1 MGPLLFYLVLHPIL
15 IFLKSSFKIGFMD
28 SISIFQ
34 FYFLQQKNIYLQA
47 ISQQKHSK
55 QAKLYAKYYL
65 YQIGEKRKSQKV
77 GDLYDDLALVLQ
89 LKHSK

>member
-1 MGPLLFYLVLHPIL
+1 MKLPN
-15 IFLKSSFKIGFMD
+15 
-28 SISIFQ
+28 SIFN
-34 FYFLQQKNIYLQA
+34 FSILFSLAKKIYLQA